1 MDEKNENEC
10 ENEEKA
16 GDKSS
21 LSLCFSLCLCDPDR
35 ILTSSFKP
43 FTNIVFI
50 LYLVYS
56 GTELG
61 TKIYNIYKNG
71 NNFLY

>member
-21 LSLCFSLCLCDPDR
+21 LSLCFHSAFVTTKVEKSNFYKDLERVIDID
-35 ILTSSFKP
+35 FKK
-43 FTNIVFI
+43 ID
-50 LYLVYS
+50 
-56 GTELG
+56 
-61 TKIYNIYKNG
+61 TKNKTT
-71 NNFLY
+71 

>member
-21 LSLCFSLCLCDPDR
+21 LSLYFSLCLCDHKGR
-35 ILTSSFKP
+35 
-43 FTNIVFI
+43 
-50 LYLVYS
+50 
-56 GTELG
+56 
-61 TKIYNIYKNG
+61 KIKLLQGFGASHRY
-71 NNFLY
+71 

>member
-21 LSLCFSLCLCDPDR
+21 LSLCFHSAFVTTKVEKSNYYKDLERVIDID
-35 ILTSSFKP
+35 FKK
-43 FTNIVFI
+43 ID
-50 LYLVYS
+50 
-56 GTELG
+56 
-61 TKIYNIYKNG
+61 TKNKTT
-71 NNFLY
+71 

>member
-1 MDEKNENEC
+1 MEW
-10 ENEEKA
+10 
-16 GDKSS
+16 G
-21 LSLCFSLCLCDPDR
+21 FSLLCDPDR

-43 FTNIVFI
+43 LENIVFI